1 MLNFRDFDKIF
12 NEMFSERMK
21 FGSSF
26 FDDSTW
32 NKKTYK
38 STDGSFSITYLVPK
52 SEDDELGN
60 LKEKLNLSIED
71 QNFEEAVELR
81 DKIKSLE
88 VNKEK
93 ISELQAKLDESIKN
107 QDFEKS
113 IEYRDQIK
121 SLK

>member
-1 MLNFRDFDKIF
+1 M
-12 NEMFSERMK
+12 
-21 FGSSF
+21 
-26 FDDSTW
+26 
-32 NKKTYK
+32 
-38 STDGSFSITYLVPK
+38 VPK

-60 LKEKLNLSIED
+60 LKEKLNLAIED

-88 VNKEK
+88 VNKKK

>member
-12 NEMFSERMK
+12 NEMFSERMN

-26 FDDSTW
+26 FDDSNW

-38 STDGSFSITYLVPK
+38 SKDGSFSITYMVPK

-60 LKEKLNLSIED
+60 LKEKLNLAIED

-88 VNKEK
+88 VNKKK